1 MVARKMENILKED
14 ATLNKQELV
23 ANVAEQA
30 SLTKKDAEKAVNAIF
45 ETIKS
50 ALAEGDKIQLIGFGT
65 FEVKDRKARKGRNP
79 QTGKEIEI
87 AASKMP
93 VFKAGKA
100 LKDSVN

>member
-1 MVARKMENILKED
+1 M
-14 ATLNKQELV
+14 NKQELV

-30 SLTKKDAEKAVNAIF
+30 SLTKKDAEKAVNAVF

-50 ALAEGDKIQLIGFGT
+50 ALSEGDRIQLIGFGT

-79 QTGKEIEI
+79 QSGEEIEI

>member
-1 MVARKMENILKED
+1 M
-14 ATLNKQELV
+14 NKQELV

-30 SLTKKDAEKAVNAIF
+30 SLTKKDAEKAVNAVF

-50 ALAEGDKIQLIGFGT
+50 ALSEGDRIQLIGFGT

-79 QTGKEIEI
+79 QSGEEIEI

-100 LKDSVN
+100 LKDAVNKKK